1 MLFRMN
7 IILLTLIAS
16 IFAAKDSSKSA
27 RRTYLVKK
35 DLFSLLKFSQFSILV
50 PENHLVYRIKSYYTF
65 GRKLEV
71 IHVPTNQIVCRLQ
84 NKPSFIQKAI
94 NFTIHNSTSD
104 EWIPGKIILTPSG
117 FDSKFIIK
125 WDGYSIAMTTKFGSL
140 TTTFEYEYHSGILAK
155 FKKRISSLVWRTK
168 FDLQVFSNDL
178 PDTIYFIGLAIKE
191 QNTKSKG

>member
-1 MLFRMN
+1 MN
-7 IILLTLIAS
+7 IILLTLITS

-71 IHVPTNQIVCRLQ
+71 IH
-84 NKPSFIQKAI
+84 AI
-94 NFTIHNSTSD
+94 NFTILNSTSN
-104 EWIPGKIILTPSG
+104 EWIPGKIILTPAG
-117 FDSKFIIK
+117 LDSKFIIK

-178 PDTIYFIGLAIKE
+178 PDTIYFIGLAMKE